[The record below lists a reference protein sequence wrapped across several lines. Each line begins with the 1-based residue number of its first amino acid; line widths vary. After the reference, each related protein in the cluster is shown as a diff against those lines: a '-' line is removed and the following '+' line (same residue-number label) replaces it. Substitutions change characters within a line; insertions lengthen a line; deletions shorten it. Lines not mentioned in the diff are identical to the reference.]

1 MMKRALTGPTE
12 AHESSVETRGNAASF
27 GAGRARRAM
36 LAISVPAA
44 SIMAG
49 MPVFAESP
57 AGPADET
64 TTLSEVVVTANKL
77 NSTVVLE
84 TPASIQAISGQDL
97 QKQGVAGFM
106 DIAAQIPGLSVQD
119 LGP

>member
-1 MMKRALTGPTE
+1 MKRALTVVSM
-12 AHESSVETRGNAASF
+12 A
-27 GAGRARRAM
+27 
-36 LAISVPAA
+36 AA

-49 MPVFAESP
+49 LPVRAASP
-57 AGPADET
+57 AAPSDDATGI
-64 TTLSEVVVTANKL
+64 SEVVVTANKL

-97 QKQGVAGFM
+97 QKRGVAGFM

-119 LGP
+119 LGPGDRKYVIRGINSTGDSTTGVYY